1 MQGAGLLTEKVPGG
15 IVRRRR
21 LRNLIITTG
30 LDSVDQVGETDG
42 ILDEE
47 DGDVVADD
55 VKIALVGVEPGC
67 EAVNV
72 AGKVGATAATSDGRE
87 ADEDGGFFI
96 FAVEEG
102 RGGDVGEVAVR
113 GEYTVGTCAT
123 SMDSALGDL
132 YSLAGNTGPREDSTH
147 PLMVK
152 TLNLLTEDKVLQQS
166 RPTLA
171 GLETVL
177 ILDRTA
183 NVGGHVGILIIEV
196 VLREKFLRR
205 LCRILIACVATI
217 ELAGHVRAHSIGSA
231 NEAKQAEGTHGE
243 RRRKERRIEGV
254 SGLRMFKVAGG
265 WSLHS

>member
-1 MQGAGLLTEKVPGG
+1 
-15 IVRRRR
+15 
-21 LRNLIITTG
+21 
-30 LDSVDQVGETDG
+30 VDQVREADG

-55 VKIALVGVEPGC
+55 VKVALIGIESGG
-67 EAVNV
+67 EAMDV
-72 AGKVGATAATSDGRE
+72 AREVGATAATSDGRE
-87 ADEDGGFFI
+87 ADEDRGFFAL
-96 FAVEEG
+96 AVEER

-113 GEYTVGTCAT
+113 GEDTVCTCAT

-132 YSLAGNTGPREDSTH
+132 YSLAGKVRPREDSTH

-166 RPTLA
+166 RPTLTS
-171 GLETVL
+171 LETVL

-183 NVGGHVGILIIEV
+183 NVRGHVGILIIEV
-196 VLREKFLRR
+196 VLREKLLRR
-205 LCRILIACVATI
+205 LCRILVACVATI
-217 ELAGHVRAHSIGSA
+217 NLAAHVRAHCISSA

-243 RRRKERRIEGV
+243 RQGKGIRIEGV